1 MGQILKVKLVYLALL
16 RVKCPMI
23 PFWYNQPGSLY
34 SFHHWNRLCGKCRAI
49 TTVVDPLSDTEEC
62 TTVESSIHS
71 EVTTNW
77 VTLPLYT
84 AVCLWLFFFCKGSK
98 ALFVVFF
105 FLFQEECVSQTSP
118 LREVFGQALECYSAR
133 ACVHTLIYVNATCWW
148 PSRLRKPP
156 AYLFGK
162 SSQYKHTEFVQ
173 RFGFLSVFQLI
184 SQATWSSMHFHVCL
198 FWTYICEADL
208 RKKKVFVLCKMFNN
222 LI

>member
-1 MGQILKVKLVYLALL
+1 MPCHHHRGRPTEWHRRVHNSGRPRYL
-16 RVKCPMI
+16 R
-23 PFWYNQPGSLY
+23 
-34 SFHHWNRLCGKCRAI
+34 
-49 TTVVDPLSDTEEC
+49 
-62 TTVESSIHS
+62 S

-77 VTLPLYT
+77 VTLLLYT
-84 AVCLWLFFFCKGSK
+84 AVWLFLGFFCKGSK
-98 ALFVVFF
+98 ALFMFFF

-156 AYLFGK
+156 AYLLSK
-162 SSQYKHTEFVQ
+162 SSEYKHTEFVQ
-173 RFGFLSVFQLI
+173 HFGFLSVFQLI
-184 SQATWSSMHFHVCL
+184 SQATLIVCL
-198 FWTYICEADL
+198 FWTYICEADWRK